1 MTKDEEMMST
11 LRTGAIPQ
19 HPSPEVVPSVIGA
32 EELHQMI
39 ILKEWKRVWYLG
51 GHGGILIEITTPYD
65 DVRKG
70 KMNCL
75 HYAALTGSVEA
86 VRLLMQS
93 AGGKA
98 AKIFIIN
105 GPKYHNPSAMMLAA
119 AEGHAEI
126 VRLLMSVEARMTE
139 DWAGKTALMI
149 AAWNGH
155 YDVVLLLAEAE
166 ARMQDNTGVTAL
178 MLSAWTGIPGCI
190 SILAPLEAG
199 LMDAS
204 GHTALCHA
212 CMHGSIDCARLL
224 APHEAGLR
232 LPDGRTVA
240 EAALSKTPVQYKN
253 MVAEA
258 LASFLI

>member
-1 MTKDEEMMST
+1 MPRDEEMMLT

-19 HPSPEVVPSVIGA
+19 HPSPEVVPSVVGA
-32 EELHQMI
+32 EELQHMI
-39 ILKEWKRVWYLG
+39 ILKEWKRIWYLG
-51 GHGGILIEITTPYD
+51 GHGGVLIEMTTPYD

-75 HYAALTGSVEA
+75 QYAALTGSVEA
-86 VRLLMQS
+86 VRLLVQS

-98 AKIFIIN
+98 AKTFVIN
-105 GPKYHNPSAMMLAA
+105 GPKYHNPTAMMLAA
-119 AEGHAEI
+119 AGGHAEI
-126 VRLLMSVEARMTE
+126 VQLLIGTEARMTE

-155 YDVVLLLAEAE
+155 CDVVLLLSDAE

-178 MLSAWTGIPGCI
+178 MLSAWTGMPGCI
-190 SILAPLEAG
+190 AILAPLEAG

-212 CMHGSIDCARLL
+212 CMHGSIDCVRLL

-232 LPDGRTVA
+232 LPNGRTVA
-240 EAALSKTPVQYKN
+240 EEALSKTPTQYK
-253 MVAEA
+253 
-258 LASFLI
+258 ASVTEILRSF